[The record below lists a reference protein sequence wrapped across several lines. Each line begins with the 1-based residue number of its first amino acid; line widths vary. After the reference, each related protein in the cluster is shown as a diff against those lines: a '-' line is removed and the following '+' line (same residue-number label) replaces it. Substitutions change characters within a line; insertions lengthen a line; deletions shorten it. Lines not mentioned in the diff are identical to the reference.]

1 MIALVACSSCSVVL
15 VIAVIGVGLTVKI
28 EREAQRECSMKKAV
42 LGIASRWLRRSPS
55 WRIRWSHA
63 RCSKRTCSD

>member
-1 MIALVACSSCSVVL
+1 MIALAACSSCSVVL

-42 LGIASRWLRRSPS
+42 LGIAVALAASFAVAAHTMVACALLE
-55 WRIRWSHA
+55 
-63 RCSKRTCSD
+63 TYML